1 MPNRELLQ
9 RVRAVAQCPELAG
22 GVETGVA
29 VHRGEKQFAGG
40 IDLGGGVLQQGF
52 QADSADAHGV
62 NAFEKGPLSR
72 AQTRGVENDHVD
84 LLLAPGEE
92 AGSDPARGLEA
103 GRVGQD

>member
-1 MPNRELLQ
+1 
-9 RVRAVAQCPELAG
+9 
-22 GVETGVA
+22 
-29 VHRGEKQFAGG
+29 
-40 IDLGGGVLQQGF
+40 
-52 QADSADAHGV
+52 V